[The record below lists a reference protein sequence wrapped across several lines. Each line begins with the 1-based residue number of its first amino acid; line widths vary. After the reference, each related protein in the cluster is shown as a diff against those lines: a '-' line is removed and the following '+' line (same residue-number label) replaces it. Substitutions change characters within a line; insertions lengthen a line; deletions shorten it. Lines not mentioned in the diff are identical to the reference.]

1 VPDRHSA
8 LAENTE
14 FRQPQPRGCLNAGV
28 PRPRRSLGLFLVG
41 CFLFALPAATSSA
54 TSRVAYPAKLSVTG
68 GLTITTVH
76 DFTSNCGPGQAWTIQ
91 AEAEVNI
98 HGRIEVEV
106 IGNKQVQSTAAITPG
121 GAVNTNTLT
130 NFHETNYCP
139 PDEPVSQDPPPVC
152 KRHTGSGGASLSL
165 GRAPWLVSLGIGRKG
180 GGEQDQS
187 CIGAPVIGPKP
198 TGAQIEA
205 LQSDYESIV
214 LPLDLKPNQFKGLRV
229 GKKLSSRIK
238 VNGPC
243 KRTTATASTFRDDVC
258 TVSGS
263 FAAVVKRL
271 PGKGRG
277 INVG

>member
-1 VPDRHSA
+1 M
-8 LAENTE
+8 
-14 FRQPQPRGCLNAGV
+14 
-28 PRPRRSLGLFLVG
+28 LGPSRYIGLVLLG
-41 CFLFALPAATSSA
+41 CFLFVLPAATSSA

-76 DFTSNCGPGQAWTIQ
+76 DFTSGCEPGQAWTIQ
-91 AEAEVNI
+91 AKAEVNI
-98 HGRIEVEV
+98 HGPIEVEV
-106 IGNKQVQSTAAITPG
+106 IGSKQVQSTAAITSG

-130 NFHETNYCP
+130 DFHETNYCP
-139 PDEPVSQDPPPVC
+139 PEEPVRQDPPPIC
-152 KRHTGSGGASLSL
+152 KRHTGSGVASLSL
-165 GRAPWLVSLGIGRKG
+165 GRAPWPVSLGIGRKG
-180 GGEQDQS
+180 GGEQDQG

-198 TGAQIEA
+198 TGAQVEA
-205 LQSDYESIV
+205 LQSDYEAIA
-214 LPLDLKPNQFKGLRV
+214 LPLDLKPSQFKGLRV

-243 KRTTATASTFRDDVC
+243 KGTTATASIFRDDVC